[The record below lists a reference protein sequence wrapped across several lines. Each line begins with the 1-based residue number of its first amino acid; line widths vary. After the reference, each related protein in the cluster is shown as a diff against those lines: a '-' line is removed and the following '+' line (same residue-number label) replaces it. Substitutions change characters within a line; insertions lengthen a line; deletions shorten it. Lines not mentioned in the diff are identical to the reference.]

1 VAELPD
7 ADALKEELRGRW
19 ALYVDLTAPIR
30 PDLYAYC
37 RRLTSSVWDAE
48 DLVQDTLLRGFGHL
62 GFLAQEVGHLRAY
75 LLRAATNVFID
86 AHRRRNAEGRVLD
99 ERLPTGSRA
108 SLPDEH
114 ARVRDA
120 AAHLL
125 QRLAPQER
133 AAVVLKDVF
142 ELSLREIAEIL
153 ATSEGAVKH
162 ALHRGRERLR
172 EPESGPARHDRP
184 SLEVVER
191 FVALYDAKD
200 VPGLVALLV
209 DGGSA
214 ENVGF
219 GLQYGKAAFE
229 GTENFLYKAVHGHEE
244 WPASFQPESV
254 RLATG
259 TFEGAALV
267 LCLAARQGREALEQV
282 LRIDDVD
289 GRIARLRGY
298 AFCPQTM
305 REIGAALG
313 HEVRTG
319 LYRVPS
325 FEGRAAVPS
334 AKRTRD
340 R

>member
-1 VAELPD
+1 MQE
-7 ADALKEELRGRW
+7 
-19 ALYVDLTAPIR
+19 
-30 PDLYAYC
+30 
-37 RRLTSSVWDAE
+37 
-48 DLVQDTLLRGFGHL
+48 TLLRGFGHL
-62 GFLAQEVGHLRAY
+62 GFLYQEVGHLRAY

-86 AHRRRNAEGRVLD
+86 AHRKRNAEGRVLD
-99 ERLPTGSRA
+99 GQLPTGSHKP
-108 SLPDEH
+108 LPDEH
-114 ARVRDA
+114 A
-120 AAHLL
+120 
-125 QRLAPQER
+125 
-133 AAVVLKDVF
+133 
-142 ELSLREIAEIL
+142 
-153 ATSEGAVKH
+153 
-162 ALHRGRERLR
+162 RLR
-172 EPESGPARHDRP
+172 EPESGPARHERP

-200 VPGLVALLV
+200 VPGLVALLA

-219 GLQYGKAAFE
+219 GLQYGKTAFE

-267 LCLAARQGREALEQV
+267 LCFATRQGRKALEQV

-289 GRIARLRGY
+289 GRMARLRGY

-313 HEVRTG
+313 HEVRTV

-325 FEGRAAVPS
+325 FEGGAAVLS
-334 AKRTRD
+334 ATRTRD
-340 R
+340 T